1 MKKFFLITFV
11 VCSMTF
17 AGFAQTHANG
27 YYRSNGIY
35 VQPHTRS
42 SPNSTNHDNYS
53 TQGNANPYTGER
65 GSVAPDYSSGASN
78 YGAGQVIQTGP
89 RGGQY
94 YINSKGRKVYVP
106 KR

>member
-17 AGFAQTHANG
+17 AGFAQTHVNG

-53 TQGNANPYTGER
+53 TQGNANP
-65 GSVAPDYSSGASN
+65 
-78 YGAGQVIQTGP
+78 IQEKEEALP
-89 RGGQY
+89 LIIHQELQ
-94 YINSKGRKVYVP
+94 IMEQDK
-106 KR
+106 